1 MTRYERVNVIAI
13 DDDAKVIQ
21 FRKEYQEKKCDHHS
35 VTIREGEDTITCNQ
49 CDAVLNPIKW
59 ITLHL
64 SRINNALES
73 ARERLAKAE
82 VIEEKLQKKNSFM
95 CKHCHE
101 PNTIDFHRLPSATA
115 VKRRMAVIDQDN
127 SDNYQVE
134 IVK

>member
-1 MTRYERVNVIAI
+1 MNKYERVKQITI
-13 DDDAKVIQ
+13 DDEAKVIQ
-21 FRKEYQEKKCDHHS
+21 FRREYEEKKCDHRS
-35 VTIREGEDTITCNQ
+35 VTIHEDEDTITCNE
-49 CDAVLNPIKW
+49 CNAKLNPIKW

-95 CKHCHE
+95 CKYCHE

-115 VKRRMAVIDQDN
+115 VKRKMAVIDQEN
-127 SDNYQVE
+127 SDNYRVE
-134 IVK
+134 VIK